1 MYESAGWTHCDDH
14 LYSALA
20 KHSLGHLGIEVAVAY
35 YVKLLKN
42 QHRKPVER
50 QVLPPI
56 RTYPSLS
63 SRLLTYAHLS
73 SPILTYPHVC

>member
-1 MYESAGWTHCDDH
+1 MYILYYLRSYIAALCVYESAGWTHCDDH

-35 YVKLLKN
+35 YVKLLKT

-50 QVLPPI
+50 QV
-56 RTYPSLS
+56 
-63 SRLLTYAHLS
+63 SRPL
-73 SPILTYPHVC
+73 